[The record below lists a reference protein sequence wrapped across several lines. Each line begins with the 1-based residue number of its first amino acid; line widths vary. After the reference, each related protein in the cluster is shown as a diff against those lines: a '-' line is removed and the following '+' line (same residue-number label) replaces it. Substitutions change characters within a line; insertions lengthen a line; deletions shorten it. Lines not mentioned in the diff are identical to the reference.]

1 MVQVHSGKRGKYN
14 NAATGTFFPTHP
26 EKYKGSK
33 APVYKSGLEM
43 RCMMYLD
50 KNPSIISWSYEPT
63 SIKYLDKSQNP
74 PKVRRYFIDFIAVAQ
89 VGPVKKI
96 IWIEVKPSSETKAPK
111 NKTNIKAQLTWLCNQ
126 SKWQAAKQLAE
137 SQGKVFYVLTEKE
150 LN

>member
-63 SIKYLDKSQNP
+63 SIKYLDKS
-74 PKVRRYFIDFIAVAQ
+74 
-89 VGPVKKI
+89 
-96 IWIEVKPSSETKAPK
+96 
-111 NKTNIKAQLTWLCNQ
+111 
-126 SKWQAAKQLAE
+126 
-137 SQGKVFYVLTEKE
+137 
-150 LN
+150 